1 MNRTLMRA
9 VLDAAAFL
17 ELADDEIL
25 DPDAAV
31 EQMEQ
36 MAVTLAELA
45 PDERAGLLRFAAES
59 AVEAR
64 ASGDEERAEFLESF
78 GESFGLD
85 DEDGEAGGD
94 GEEDEEEEED

>member
-17 ELADDEIL
+17 ELADDETV

-36 MAVTLAELA
+36 MAATLAGLSPEDRAELL
-45 PDERAGLLRFAAES
+45 GFAAES
-59 AVEAR
+59 AEEAR
-64 ASGDEERAEFLESF
+64 RAGDEERAEFLEGF
-78 GESFGLD
+78 GAGFGLD
-85 DEDGEAGGD
+85 ADADEG
-94 GEEDEEEEED
+94 GEEDDD

>member
-17 ELADDEIL
+17 ELADDETL
-25 DPDAAV
+25 DPDTAV

-36 MAVTLAELA
+36 LAATLAELT
-45 PDERAGLLRFAAES
+45 PEERAELLSFAAES
-59 AVEAR
+59 AAGAR
-64 ASGDEERAEFLESF
+64 AAGDEERAEFLASF

-85 DEDGEAGGD
+85 GGEGEGDDDDEDD
-94 GEEDEEEEED
+94 EEDDD